1 MVELMQK
8 PFVAEVEGHE
18 VSLTQD
24 NCAIMMESSAV
35 RAITDS
41 LFFAKDT
48 QDKTNQTQQNKRQR
62 TNNATVRTECGATG
76 IVALHQT
83 TQRNSWLNKQA
94 IQNSINKLDKE
105 KKNITTTLTALAA
118 LKVKRPEDAYW
129 VFSMQLSQL
138 ELSMILHLLAPQS
151 GRISKGKQEMWR
163 YIEEN
168 LLSMLSQAAV
178 DAKGEE
184 YSCRLAVVMEEL
196 AMATEELAALN
207 EEEQQV
213 EDAPVQIAKDGS
225 GPDDPCEDMIDQ
237 EDQADDQL

>member
-1 MVELMQK
+1 MRK

-24 NCAIMMESSAV
+24 DCAIMMESSTV
-35 RAITDS
+35 RVITDL

-62 TNNATVRTECGATG
+62 TNNATVRTECGAMG

-83 TQRNSWLNKQA
+83 AQRNSRLNKQA

-118 LKVKRPEDAYW
+118 LKVKRPDAYW

-163 YIEEN
+163 YIEKN

-178 DAKGEE
+178 DAKDEE
-184 YSCRLAVVMEEL
+184 YSRHLAAVTEEL

-213 EDAPVQIAKDGS
+213 KDAPVQIAQDGS
-225 GPDDPCEDMIDQ
+225 GPDDPCEDTIDQ